1 MDSTTPPT
9 LRPWRRWLGWALV
22 LLALL
27 AVLLLY
33 RDPGFMLMLADQ
45 VWACFSAQWAY
56 SAC

>member
-1 MDSTTPPT
+1 MPHPAPSAP
-9 LRPWRRWLGWALV
+9 RPWHHWLGWALV

-45 VWACFSAQWAY
+45 VWACF
-56 SAC
+56 

>member
-45 VWACFSAQWAY
+45 EWACF
-56 SAC
+56 